1 MFQQLLFVHWK
12 GARFGLI
19 PFVLAAFGLPLL
31 TVQGTLPASGEAADA
46 SVRAALL
53 LGQIQVWAPL
63 FPILA
68 TLTGVTVALS
78 AWNWDHR
85 GNHVYALTLPLS
97 RSRYVIMKMGAGVLL
112 LLLPAL
118 TFWLGCVAATSTLGV
133 PEGLRAYPS
142 AVAFRFLLASLSLYA
157 VFFAL
162 AAGTLRTALWVFG
175 AFVALAVLGG
185 IVPAFLA
192 QTFFPGL
199 EGWSF
204 LDWFVRA
211 STEWPGPFEVLTG
224 SWMLVD
230 V

>member
-12 GARFGLI
+12 GVRYGLI
-19 PFVLAAFGLPLL
+19 PFILAAFGLPLL
-31 TVQGTLPASGEAADA
+31 AVQGSMPAPGEVTDA
-46 SVRAALL
+46 SVRSALL
-53 LGQIQVWAPL
+53 LGQIQVWVPL
-63 FPILA
+63 FPLLA
-68 TLTGVTVALS
+68 TLTGVTLALS

-85 GNHVYALTLPLS
+85 GYHVYALTLPLS
-97 RSRYVIMKMGAGVLL
+97 RSRYVGMKMGAGALL

-118 TFWLGCVAATSTLGV
+118 AFWLGSLTATSMLAI

-157 VFFAL
+157 VLFAL
-162 AAGTLRTALWVFG
+162 AAGTLRTALWVL
-175 AFVALAVLGG
+175 AIFVALAVLGG
-185 IVPAFLA
+185 IVPSFLA

-204 LDWFVRA
+204 LDWFVGA
-211 STEWPGPFEVLTG
+211 SLDWPGPFEVLTG